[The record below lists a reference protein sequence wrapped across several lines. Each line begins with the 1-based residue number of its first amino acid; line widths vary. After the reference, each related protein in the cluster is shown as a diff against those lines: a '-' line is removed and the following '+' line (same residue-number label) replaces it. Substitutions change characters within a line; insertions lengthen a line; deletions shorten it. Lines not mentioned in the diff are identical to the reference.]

1 MDTAILMLIALVL
14 GAGTCGGLLGAW
26 GQVRR
31 TLGLKTRV
39 DALELDLETFKQ
51 RLVAEVKRRS
61 GQEGLD
67 QRKRNKEIE
76 ELARNLPTEKNVQPV
91 NNFAPAWWETEG
103 RRG

>member
-14 GAGTCGGLLGAW
+14 GAGTCGGVLGAW
-26 GQVRR
+26 GLMKR
-31 TLGLKTRV
+31 TLGLKVRV

-76 ELARNLPTEKNVQPV
+76 ELARSLPAQKSSPQATFE
-91 NNFAPAWWETEG
+91 PAWWEVES
-103 RRG
+103 RK